1 MPAKGF
7 VLSKCLI
14 RALQIWLQ
22 PKNGRVVVN
31 SVYRLFTK

>member
-22 PKNGRVVVN
+22 PKKGREVVN
-31 SVYRLFTK
+31 GFYCLFTK